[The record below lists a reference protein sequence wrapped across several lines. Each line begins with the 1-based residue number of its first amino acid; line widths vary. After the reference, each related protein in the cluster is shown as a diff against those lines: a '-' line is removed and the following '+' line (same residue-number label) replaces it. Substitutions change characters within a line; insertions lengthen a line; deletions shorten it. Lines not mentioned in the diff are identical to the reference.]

1 MLGKCWFSQFVLQI
15 KCCQKILYSS
25 IIAWSHRH
33 LTFADLFFWLR
44 TAISLDWCHR
54 NIRGSKM
61 SLPNVLY
68 GVKWT
73 WRLWNAYEIRGLHSV
88 CCSAFCMAL
97 CMCVCAPQAGSAH
110 GAAFEQG
117 QEESWEPIQK
127 QLSNTERIPLNCVA
141 GWLKISKLIH

>member
-88 CCSAFCMAL
+88 CCSAFCMAP
-97 CMCVCAPQAGSAH
+97 CTCVCHPGLVLLTVQPSSRARRRAGSP
-110 GAAFEQG
+110 FR
-117 QEESWEPIQK
+117 
-127 QLSNTERIPLNCVA
+127 SNWATQSGSLWIVWLV
-141 GWLKISKLIH
+141 GWR